1 LLDHP
6 ARAIPF
12 DLGLALRGAART
24 GLSFDDRFPVS
35 AQVGISQVDISK
47 SSISDGARNEYASMA
62 DFVGD
67 AGDMRLGDRPSEA
80 RGIGISRFI
89 E

>member
-1 LLDHP
+1 LRDHP

-12 DLGLALRGAART
+12 DLGLALRGAARA
-24 GLSFDDRFPVS
+24 GLSFDDQFPVS
-35 AQVGISQVDISK
+35 AQVGISQVGISK
-47 SSISDGARNEYASMA
+47 SSISDGARNEYASIA

-67 AGDMRLGDRPSEA
+67 ADDMRLGDKRSEA
-80 RGIGISRFI
+80 RGISVSRFI